1 MNEDQ
6 KTQQNDEIEKVLKFI
21 KKSGYPFEA
30 RIARAFA
37 NYRVDEDWIE
47 ILLRDYDPNP
57 IPVYGA
63 LNPRV
68 SVKCGVPYF
77 DETEKK
83 PRELDLQAV
92 LALNVLGS
100 ELKIN
105 FLVQCKNT
113 SRWWVFC
120 HYGFETTP
128 TIYRQY
134 WATGL
139 ELRKDKPVDV
149 LMSLFSPHPVIGK
162 ERSSLCSSAKVMVK
176 EPKDNKKD
184 ENKDEIWE
192 ACITAIKATRY
203 AREVAQRTTRLEG
216 TRELSLFVPMVAT
229 GNHIYQVDLSGESAE
244 AERVEFA
251 YYSHQTLAEDG
262 LTYEH
267 YPIPIVSEASLSQVL
282 NTTAVNATEFLLNCF
297 TLQM

>member
-1 MNEDQ
+1 MSESHR
-6 KTQQNDEIEKVLKFI
+6 NDEIEKVLKFI
-21 KKSGYPFEA
+21 KKSGYPYEA
-30 RIARAFA
+30 RIARVFA
-37 NYRVDEDWIE
+37 DYQVDEDRLE
-47 ILLRDYDPNP
+47 ILLRDYDSSPL
-57 IPVYGA
+57 PVYGA
-63 LNPRV
+63 LQPRMA
-68 SVKCGVPYF
+68 VKCGIPYF

-83 PRELDLQAV
+83 PRELDIQAT
-92 LALNVLGS
+92 LTLNVLGT

-139 ELRKDKPVDV
+139 ELRKDKPVDA
-149 LMSLFSPHPVIGK
+149 LMSFFSPHPVIDKG
-162 ERSSLCSSAKVMVK
+162 RSSLCSSAKVMVK
-176 EPKDNKKD
+176 EPRDNKND

-216 TRELSLFVPMVAT
+216 TKELSLFVPMVAT
-229 GNHIYQVDLSGESAE
+229 GNYIYQVDLSHEPAE
-244 AERVEFA
+244 AEKVEFA

-262 LTYEH
+262 LTHEH
-267 YPIPIVSEASLSQVL
+267 YPIPIVCEASLPQVL